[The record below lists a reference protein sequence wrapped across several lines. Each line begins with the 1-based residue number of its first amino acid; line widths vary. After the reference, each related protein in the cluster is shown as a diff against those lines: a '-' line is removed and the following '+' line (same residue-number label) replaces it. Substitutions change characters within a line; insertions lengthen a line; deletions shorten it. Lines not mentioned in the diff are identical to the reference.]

1 MERKLLPPPD
11 LSCGAGRCVAGGGS
25 PSSHRTHTFSTL
37 TRAPP
42 SASPLTVAAPSP
54 RPFDLSL
61 SCLSHIRLF
70 SPNGRPFLEDM
81 ALSLYGGKVGSGEKG
96 QGFIWVRTWLIFADS
111 SGEEGPMPPR
121 HCRRTAGEFGR
132 GVEGGE
138 SQTHFTVLCLGISA
152 LWLVHFI
159 QIIAQKS
166 LHINFCLHCV
176 CCERRKAF
184 SSAPDLC
191 SVVCL
196 GISLCP
202 GGGVSM

>member
-11 LSCGAGRCVAGGGS
+11 LSCRAGRCVAGGGS

-138 SQTHFTVLCLGISA
+138 SQTHFTVLRLGIGA

-166 LHINFCLHCV
+166 LHIKFCLHCV
-176 CCERRKAF
+176 CRERRKAF

-196 GISLCP
+196 GILL
-202 GGGVSM
+202 